1 MKNSPSLPAIYQLP
15 ITEPIVRLGVV
26 ADTHIPDR
34 MKALPPRVLELL
46 AGVDL
51 ILHAGDICRPGVLDE
66 LRCVAP
72 VVAVMG
78 NRDIWYRANHTLPMK
93 LIIEVGQVKIGLT
106 HGHGGLLGYI
116 KEKLIFFTTGF
127 YAFRRYERRARTW
140 FDGVDAIV
148 FGHTHY
154 PVNRVRNGQLL
165 FNPGSVGPDYRAKF
179 GASLG
184 RLTVNTAEKRIV
196 GEILPIQSP

>member
-1 MKNSPSLPAIYQLP
+1 VL
-15 ITEPIVRLGVV
+15 

-34 MKALPPRVLELL
+34 IKALPPRALELL
-46 AGVDL
+46 AGADL

-66 LRCVAP
+66 LRRVAP

-93 LIIEVGQVKIGLT
+93 LIVEVGQIKIGLT
-106 HGHGGLLGYI
+106 HGHGGLAGYI

-127 YAFRRYERRARTW
+127 YAFRRYERKARTW

-165 FNPGSVGPDYRAKF
+165 FNPGSVGPDYRARF
-179 GASLG
+179 GASIG
-184 RLTVNTAEKRIV
+184 RLTVDLAAKTVV
-196 GEILPIQSP
+196 GEILPLIP